1 MSYLRRLSDKHRP
14 AAGRR
19 SLDTLPEKIVRS
31 MPWHD
36 QRTQFLTRFLFW
48 GMYLAYFNLGDVA
61 PRLWPNLLVV
71 NLVAVLYPLLTLGY
85 LVHAWHHTHSPIRW
99 RLSMWTDLL
108 MVSFAVLADGRIM
121 SPTYLAYIMVIL
133 GNGMRYGLRFFAE
146 AIIATF
152 ALVTLV
158 ISLQF
163 PQYLSTV
170 SMSTGIFLAFFGII
184 ILYSYSLMSRIEKA
198 RWQLER
204 ESNLDHLTGLLNR
217 RGLYEK
223 SGRLF
228 RAQDLGRHSVTV
240 LFADLDGF
248 KSINDTL
255 GHPAGDKVLRE
266 VALMVGA
273 SMRASDIAARF
284 GGDEFVMLLPDCP
297 LDDAM
302 RVAGRLQQAVAD
314 WATGVGITL
323 SVSIGLGQAPE
334 HGHDLDSV
342 LERVDSAMYRG
353 KLSFGKGGIQ
363 LAETIC
369 TN

>member
-1 MSYLRRLSDKHRP
+1 MSYLRRLSDKHRSTS
-14 AAGRR
+14 GRR
-19 SLDTLPEKIVRS
+19 SLDTLPERDVRS
-31 MPWHD
+31 MPWDD

-48 GMYLAYFNLGDVA
+48 AMYLVYFNLGDVA
-61 PRLWPNLLVV
+61 PRLWPNLFVV

-85 LVHAWHHTHSPIRW
+85 LAHAWRHTHSPARW
-99 RLSMWTDLL
+99 RLAMWTDLF

-121 SPTYLAYIMVIL
+121 SPTYLPYIMVIL

-152 ALVTLV
+152 AMVCFILL
-158 ISLQF
+158 LRF
-163 PQYLSTV
+163 PQYLSSV
-170 SMSTGIFLAFFGII
+170 SVSTGIFLAFFGII
-184 ILYSYSLMSRIEKA
+184 ILYSYSLMSRIEQA
-198 RWQLER
+198 RWKLEK

-223 SGRLF
+223 SSKLF
-228 RAQDLGRHSVTV
+228 RGLDKGRHSVTV

-255 GHPAGDKVLRE
+255 GHPAGDKVLKE
-266 VALMVGA
+266 VAHMVGA
-273 SMRASDIAARF
+273 SMRSSDIAARF
-284 GGDEFVMLLPDCP
+284 GGDEFVMVLPDCS
-297 LDDAM
+297 LDDAK
-302 RVAGRLQQAVAD
+302 RVAERLQQAVAE
-314 WATGVGITL
+314 WAGQAGITL
-323 SVSIGLGQAPE
+323 SISIGLGQAPQ

-363 LAETIC
+363 LVDAVC

>member
-1 MSYLRRLSDKHRP
+1 MSYLRRLSDKSRSTP
-14 AAGRR
+14 GRR
-19 SLDTLPEKIVRS
+19 SLDTLPETNVRS
-31 MPWHD
+31 MPWED

-48 GMYLAYFNLGDVA
+48 AMYLAYFNLGDVA

-85 LVHAWHHTHSPIRW
+85 FAHAWHHTHSPVRW
-99 RLSMWTDLL
+99 RLAMWTDLF
-108 MVSFAVLADGRIM
+108 MISFAVLADGRIM
-121 SPTYLAYIMVIL
+121 SPTYLPYIMVIL

-146 AIIATF
+146 AIIGTF
-152 ALVTLV
+152 ALVSFIL
-158 ISLQF
+158 LLRF

-170 SMSTGIFLAFFGII
+170 SVSTAIFLAFFAII
-184 ILYSYSLMSRIEKA
+184 ILYSYSLMARIEQA
-198 RWQLER
+198 RWKLEK

-223 SGRLF
+223 SSKLF

-255 GHPAGDKVLRE
+255 GHPAGDKVLKE
-266 VALMVGA
+266 VAHMVGA
-273 SMRASDIAARF
+273 SMRSSDIAARF
-284 GGDEFVMLLPDCP
+284 GGDEFVMVLPDCS
-297 LDDAM
+297 LDNAT
-302 RVAGRLQQAVAD
+302 RVAERLQQAVAE
-314 WATGVGITL
+314 WAGQAGITL
-323 SVSIGLGQAPE
+323 SVSIGLGQAPQ

-363 LAETIC
+363 LVDVVC
-369 TN
+369 SN